1 MDIGDDVLKINET
14 HIENRSEEE
23 ARSGGRRTGSSS
35 RKKVIREKVGGGK
48 EESCFST
55 KSLQK
60 IAKTYNESIRGG
72 DGESDGDTKI
82 IPATLPR
89 KELIRRIREMMI
101 HKCPI
106 SEPGANPDS
115 CLLQSNPELEKI
127 VDEADNIP
135 PPAPNNKLLTT
146 KPWSTSE
153 VIAAMKYIEKRFPQ
167 YMFIEP
173 APMDFDSKDSVGQCM
188 VSELC
193 KFNIIKILK
202 SGKRQFGI
210 IFNTHPSYKP
220 GGHWICLFCCL
231 ETGRCCFYDSYGFL
245 PEKEIVRFMFRV
257 RDQYKK
263 HFGKDMSLLYNDH
276 QNQYKN
282 VECGTFCIF
291 FLCEMAEHGD
301 MSKAVRNLRDDD
313 YIRSRRPLLFT
324 FNIMDK

>member
-1 MDIGDDVLKINET
+1 MVDID
-14 HIENRSEEE
+14 EEE
-23 ARSGGRRTGSSS
+23 GRGRT
-35 RKKVIREKVGGGK
+35 KKVVQEKVGGGK
-48 EESCFST
+48 DESCFST
-55 KSLQK
+55 KSLK
-60 IAKTYNESIRGG
+60 RIAQAYNETMAGDGAGSRTRARAKDKSVKWSESEGG
-72 DGESDGDTKI
+72 DM
-82 IPATLPR
+82 IPTDLPR

-115 CLLQSNPELEKI
+115 CLLQSNPELKKI
-127 VDEADNIP
+127 VDETDNIP

-153 VIAAMKYIEKRFPQ
+153 VIAAMNYIEKRFPQ

-193 KFNIIKILK
+193 NFNIMKVLK
-202 SGKRQFGI
+202 RGKRQFGI

-245 PEKEIVRFMFRV
+245 PEKEIVRFMFRI

-276 QNQYKN
+276 QNQFKN

-324 FNIMDK
+324 FNIKKDDE

>member
-1 MDIGDDVLKINET
+1 MNCRKNVVDVVMD
-14 HIENRSEEE
+14 EEE
-23 ARSGGRRTGSSS
+23 PGGRFNRDSG
-35 RKKVIREKVGGGK
+35 KKNTIKERVGGGK

-55 KSLQK
+55 KSLRK
-60 IAKTYNESIRGG
+60 IAEAYNESVSSKKN
-72 DGESDGDTKI
+72 GE
-82 IPATLPR
+82 IPMNLPR
-89 KELIRRIREMMI
+89 KELIRRIRELMI
-101 HKCPI
+101 DKCPS
-106 SEPGANPDS
+106 SEPGSNLDS
-115 CLLQSNPELEKI
+115 CLLQSNPDLVKI
-127 VDEADNIP
+127 VEESDNIP

-193 KFNIIKILK
+193 NFNIVKVLK
-202 SGKRQFGI
+202 RGKRQFGI
-210 IFNTHPSYKP
+210 IFNTHPSYRP

-257 RDQYKK
+257 RQQYEK
-263 HFGKDMSLLYNDH
+263 HFGKDMTLLYNDH

-313 YIRSRRPLLFT
+313 FIRSRRPLLFT
-324 FNIMDK
+324 LNIHESES